1 MERGRERCVL
11 TNEKALA
18 PLLRAI
24 CRVAEG
30 SARVRSAADIRRR
43 HMSTSRVCAAALTL
57 ASVLRDTRSFSVLGG
72 RPDAPRSLGSVHAAA
87 VLRFCGSTFRARKR
101 RFTPLGDLGSVEH
114 CFALTRDGKTLLMTN
129 TRTYDEDA
137 ILAIDVESGAL
148 VQSVGRCSG
157 SKRDIRPLDF
167 NKAQHIY
174 VAEDDFVFVA
184 DCGNDRI
191 QILTPRLG
199 FHAFVGRGELHRP
212 VGVCADANAVFVSQ
226 SGYLKGP
233 ELCIK
238 MFGRRDGTL
247 RRVFGHA
254 QLTNPLGLCFAS
266 RNRRVVVADNSA
278 RYGGIAIFSREG
290 VFKRTLCGGQKDEPA
305 ARRVTS
311 VACTDADEIVVH
323 DEKHGL
329 LVFSDVT
336 ENCRVNNISKP
347 FDTGDAD
354 GVYNGVALRADG
366 TVLTTCTTYATYA
379 TVDIVEIE

>member
-1 MERGRERCVL
+1 MERGRERFAL

-87 VLRFCGSTFRARKR
+87 VLRFCRSTFRARKR

-129 TRTYDEDA
+129 TRIGNVHA
-137 ILAIDVESGAL
+137 ILAVDVESGAL
-148 VQSVGRCSG
+148 VQSVGKWGG
-157 SKRDIRPLDF
+157 SKWGIRPLDF
-167 NKAQHIY
+167 NDTQHIY

-191 QILTPRLG
+191 QILTPQLG

-212 VGVCADANAVFVSQ
+212 VGVCADDDAVFVSQ
-226 SGYLKGP
+226 SVYP
-233 ELCIK
+233 SCIK
-238 MFGRRDGTL
+238 MFGRRDGAL

-336 ENCRVNNISKP
+336 ENCRVNIISKP